1 MFLIDLIILFVALIG
16 LLYFYTKY
24 EPDNI
29 NNLFLYKL
37 YLLLFVFLILFI
49 TNIVSN
55 LISGIKIDYE
65 DIMEYAVNNALLA
78 VIAYS
83 TYNELVYHGFYSN
96 YTTSQKMFMLILLII
111 MFIAVVKMTQLF
123 IEPS

>member
-49 TNIVSN
+49 TNTVFCCLGIYGFFKVSN
-55 LISGIKIDYE
+55 CI
-65 DIMEYAVNNALLA
+65 
-78 VIAYS
+78 
-83 TYNELVYHGFYSN
+83 
-96 YTTSQKMFMLILLII
+96 
-111 MFIAVVKMTQLF
+111 
-123 IEPS
+123 